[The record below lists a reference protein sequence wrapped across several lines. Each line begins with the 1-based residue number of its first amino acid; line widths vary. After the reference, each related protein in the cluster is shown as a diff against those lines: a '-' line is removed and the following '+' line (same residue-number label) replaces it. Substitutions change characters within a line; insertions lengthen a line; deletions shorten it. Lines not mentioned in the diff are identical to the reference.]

1 MSIHLPV
8 YGLFVFVLLMHVG
21 KYNASNKDSEY
32 YTKDYSTSHSILR
45 KMKITHRII

>member
-32 YTKDYSTSHSILR
+32 YTKDYSHSILR
-45 KMKITHRII
+45 KMKITNRII